1 MHKYKLSE
9 DSIIIVVMRW
19 IGYSNRSNGEDWRYK
34 MNLRR
39 LFHERRKEDWKS
51 SYPEADTV
59 IRLG

>member
-51 SYPEADTV
+51 SIP
-59 IRLG
+59 